1 MSSAH
6 SEEPEEISRRPGLPQ
21 ETAGVRGGIAHWLL
35 ADSPYILMLLLPLAG
50 VTFRLPVAYWVSLIP
65 IFGAIC
71 IVAGWRRLES
81 RDARL
86 KLIVLQTL
94 NWAAFLLATYLV
106 FSSSVQGL
114 LNPVASS
121 LMMLTLLA
129 LGTFVAGLEALVW
142 RLCVV
147 GGILFLAVPA
157 IGWLKQSAA
166 LLLLATLAVI
176 ALGGLTWWV
185 SERRGR
191 AAASHR
197 RRDG

>member
-1 MSSAH
+1 MSSARP
-6 SEEPEEISRRPGLPQ
+6 EEPEEIARRLGLPK
-21 ETAGVRGGIAHWLL
+21 ETSGMRASLARWLL

-50 VTFRLPVAYWVSLIP
+50 VIFRLPVKYWVGLIP
-65 IFGAIC
+65 IFCAIC

-86 KLIVLQTL
+86 KLVATQTL
-94 NWAAFLLATYLV
+94 NWAAFVLAIYLV
-106 FSSSVQGL
+106 FSNSVQGL
-114 LNPVASS
+114 LSPVASS

-166 LLLLATLAVI
+166 LLLLSTLGVI

-185 SERRGR
+185 SERRG
-191 AAASHR
+191 
-197 RRDG
+197 